1 MEFKVS
7 HFDLDKIAESG
18 QCFRWVRLS
27 RSKYWIPTG
36 DACAE
41 VTQTGDVLTVND
53 QGTTP
58 DPDFWANYFAVND
71 DYAGMWRGIEL
82 CAERD
87 GPEAYLTR
95 AARASD
101 GIVILKQPLWET
113 LASFIVSQNNNI
125 PRIKRSV
132 KEICRQ
138 FGTPHSAPGGAWYSF
153 PDADTLA
160 TADLSEMGL
169 GYRAQYISGIAA
181 AVAEKRFDLEYLQ
194 TVGYETARAYLKS
207 VPGIGDKVAN
217 CICLFALGH
226 MAAFPVD
233 TWIRRIVNREFG
245 GEFPITRYLGYAGL
259 IGSRAST
266 KSATCETTPGKRGV
280 AVKITT
286 TRTTLILSRA
296 KAQRNG
302 SRSTLRTPQTQNRSS
317 SRLWRKIRTKR
328 AKSVCGL
335 TARFTALSW
344 RRQTAIPPRTIRRDG
359 KW

>member
-1 MEFKVS
+1 MKRARIPTTGAGGDSVEFKVS

-27 RSKYWIPTG
+27 RSKYWIPAG

-113 LASFIVSQNNNI
+113 LVSFIVSQNNNI

-259 IGSRAST
+259 IQQFMFYYEKNGEPIR
-266 KSATCETTPGKRGV
+266 KV
-280 AVKITT
+280 AE
-286 TRTTLILSRA
+286 
-296 KAQRNG
+296 Q
-302 SRSTLRTPQTQNRSS
+302 
-317 SRLWRKIRTKR
+317 
-328 AKSVCGL
+328 
-335 TARFTALSW
+335 
-344 RRQTAIPPRTIRRDG
+344 
-359 KW
+359 